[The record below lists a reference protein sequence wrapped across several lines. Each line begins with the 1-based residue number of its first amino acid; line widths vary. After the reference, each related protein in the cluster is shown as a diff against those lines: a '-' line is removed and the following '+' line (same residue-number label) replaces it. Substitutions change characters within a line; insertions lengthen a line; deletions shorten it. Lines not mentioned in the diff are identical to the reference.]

1 MVEPAWISIAV
12 VEAIHARQIAE
23 HGGGDGLRD
32 RGLLESALARPR
44 NRWAYSSKPPELAAL
59 AAGYAFGII
68 KNHPFVDGNKRTAAV
83 VCETFI
89 EMSGHVLTA
98 SNEQMYLTFVQLAE
112 GSLSEDE
119 LTAWIGGC
127 LAPAAEDSTGG

>member
-23 HGGGDGLRD
+23 HGGGDGVRD
-32 RGLLESALARPR
+32 QGLLESALARPR
-44 NRWAYSSKPPELAAL
+44 NQWAYSSKPPALAAL

-83 VCETFI
+83 VCETYI
-89 EMSGHVLTA
+89 EMSGPVLTA
-98 SNEQMYLTFVQLAE
+98 SNEQMYLTFIELAE

-119 LTAWIGGC
+119 LTAWIGDG
-127 LAPAAEDSTGG
+127 LEPAAEDSTGS